1 MSSNYKFRDKLDN
14 RRYINAREAKIQ
26 WTTRH
31 PSIQG
36 KKRTPRSA
44 LQTTPPPPQH
54 PTTLHYEKYLLPHF
68 LSLQHENKIITNES
82 KGYQNYDPKH
92 KPTLKLIT

>member
-1 MSSNYKFRDKLDN
+1 MLEKRGYNGQQDIHLYR
-14 RRYINAREAKIQ
+14 AKK
-26 WTTRH
+26 
-31 PSIQG
+31 G
-36 KKRTPRSA
+36 
-44 LQTTPPPPQH
+44 LQDQHCKPHPPPQH